1 MSSRVKRTG
10 GEYGEMRASIDVTR
24 LNAYCK
30 AGVPAI
36 ETPVVVKQFKSGLS
50 NPTYL
55 ITDARS
61 ARFVLRKKPSG
72 TLLSKTAHQ
81 IEREYAVLRALH
93 AYNISSSATA
103 EKRIPIPEP
112 IALCEDTHVIGTPFY
127 IMQYIEGRIFTDP
140 YMPGLSLQDQRECWL
155 DAVRILGK
163 LALLDPTEL
172 GLSNLAPAIPYFPR
186 QIKSL
191 ARIAQVQASAVDMET
206 GEPTGQIPLFEEMI
220 GWYKANLPDERKMGL
235 RLVHG
240 DYKLD
245 NLVYHPTE
253 NRVIGLLDWE
263 LCTLGSPLADFG
275 NLIVPWSIPKGTFP
289 KGITITA
296 EFKDNLGET
305 PISLVELEREY
316 CLVTRQPYPM
326 PEMVFA
332 RSWMLFRSAVVMQGV
347 AARYARRQA
356 SSDKANLY
364 KQNFPSIGL
373 LAHRTVVEA
382 GMFDS
387 KVKL

>member
-1 MSSRVKRTG
+1 MSSRSKTIG
-10 GEYGEMRASIDVTR
+10 GEYGEVRVSIDVEKFS
-24 LNAYCK
+24 AYCIAK
-30 AGVPAI
+30 VPAI
-36 ETPVVVKQFKSGLS
+36 KTPVDVKQFKSGLS

-55 ITDARS
+55 ITDAGS
-61 ARFVLRKKPSG
+61 SRFVLRKKPSG
-72 TLLSKTAHQ
+72 KLLSKTAHQ
-81 IEREYAVLRALH
+81 IEREYAVLQALH
-93 AYNISSSATA
+93 AYNTSPSTSA
-103 EKRIPIPEP
+103 EKKIPIPEP
-112 IALCEDTHVIGTPFY
+112 IALCEDTDIIGTPFY
-127 IMQYIEGRIFTDP
+127 IMQYIGGRIFTDP
-140 YMPGLSLQDQRECWL
+140 YMPGLSLREQRECWL
-155 DAVRILGK
+155 DAVRVLGK
-163 LALLDPTEL
+163 LALLDPSEL
-172 GLSNLAPAIPYFPR
+172 GLSSLAPNTAYFPR

-191 ARIAQVQASAVDMET
+191 ARIAQLQAESADTDT
-206 GEPTGQIPLFEEMI
+206 GEPTGQIPLFDEMVR
-220 GWYKANLPDERKMGL
+220 WYKANLPDERKMGL
-235 RLVHG
+235 RLVHE

-245 NLVYHPTE
+245 NLVFHPTE

-263 LCTLGSPLADFG
+263 LYTLGSPLADFG

-296 EFKDNLGET
+296 EFRDNPAET

-373 LAHRTVVEA
+373 LAHRTLVEA
-382 GMFDS
+382 GVFES